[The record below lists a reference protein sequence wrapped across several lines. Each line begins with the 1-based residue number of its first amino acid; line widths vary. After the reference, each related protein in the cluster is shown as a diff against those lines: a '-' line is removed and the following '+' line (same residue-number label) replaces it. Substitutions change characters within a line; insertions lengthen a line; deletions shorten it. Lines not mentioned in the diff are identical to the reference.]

1 MESIESRTPPR
12 PGIKFPLSF
21 TPEER
26 LNTDSI
32 KSPTIEAIAVR
43 KPRIK
48 ISIYENG
55 SLSGKIHLNKNP
67 ARIEQEIPPIKPTKL
82 LFGLAATYPLV
93 DFPNKTPKNQARE
106 SQIKTNIKNKL
117 IM

>member
-1 MESIESRTPPR
+1 MMVCLGHIMKIL
-12 PGIKFPLSF
+12 GLSHETRF
-21 TPEER
+21 
-26 LNTDSI
+26 LNAKLI
-32 KSPTIEAIAVR
+32 I
-43 KPRIK
+43 
-48 ISIYENG
+48 
-55 SLSGKIHLNKNP
+55 KIHLNKNP